1 MDCRR
6 VIFLKDK
13 SKDIEFTNVTNNSVY
28 VLYYLVANEYPLRPI
43 YIEDVKNIT
52 IDTSVLVYESKL
64 VVMFWGLLAVSIVI
78 IL

>member
-52 IDTSVLVYESKL
+52 IDTSVLVYESKF